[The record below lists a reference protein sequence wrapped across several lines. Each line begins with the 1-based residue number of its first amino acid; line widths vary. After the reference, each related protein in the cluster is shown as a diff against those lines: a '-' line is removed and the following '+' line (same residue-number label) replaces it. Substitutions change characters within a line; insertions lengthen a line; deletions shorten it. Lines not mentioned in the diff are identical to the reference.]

1 MKHYIFDF
9 VILYDHDV
17 YVPLCVRLCQSEL
30 EHTAALSGAVAA
42 MRTDEEQRLKTQVE
56 KMRGEE
62 EVK

>member
-1 MKHYIFDF
+1 M
-9 VILYDHDV
+9 ILKVHDDHDV
-17 YVPLCVRLCQSEL
+17 YTSVCIRLCQSEL

-42 MRTDEEQRLKTQVE
+42 MRTDEEQRLMKQVE